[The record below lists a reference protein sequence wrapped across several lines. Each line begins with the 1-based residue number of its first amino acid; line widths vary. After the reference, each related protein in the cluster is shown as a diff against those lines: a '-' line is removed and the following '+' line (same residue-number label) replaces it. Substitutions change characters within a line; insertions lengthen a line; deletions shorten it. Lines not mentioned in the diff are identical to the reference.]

1 MSVNTMSF
9 EQAATLLNA
18 INQQVTGRASIAPT
32 DTSGFVSMATTT
44 LQAGYDPVIQ
54 AISQIVGK
62 TIFSVRP
69 YSRKFAGLQVDNQKF
84 GAITRKL
91 SIADKDFENDS
102 SFALV
107 DGQSVDPWI
116 VNKPN
121 VLQTNFYGANVFCK
135 SYTIFKDQLDN
146 AFSGPEQFGEFITM
160 VTQNASDMIEQS
172 HESLARATICN
183 MITGV
188 SASVTNGYRNARD
201 VVHLLSEYNALTGL
215 NLTATTV
222 YQPANFKAFMQFV
235 YARVAELTEMMTE
248 RTQLYQTVI
257 NNKPVMR
264 HAPLNRQK
272 VYLYAPARYRAE
284 MMAIADVYHD
294 NYLTMADTESVNFWQ
309 SSQTP
314 AQINAKPV
322 YIDSDGA
329 VEEASAAVSLAQVFG
344 VVFDDEAA
352 GYTVVNQW
360 TAQTPMNPRAGYST
374 VYHHFTDR
382 YWTDYTEKMA
392 VLVLD

>member
-1 MSVNTMSF
+1 MSF

-160 VTQNASDMIEQS
+160 VTQNASDMIEQA
-172 HESLARATICN
+172 HESLARATVCN

-188 SASVTNGYRNARD
+188 SASVTAGYRNARD
-201 VVHLLSEYNALTGL
+201 VIHLLSEYNTLTGQ

-222 YQPANFKAFMQFV
+222 YQPNNFKPFMQFV

-257 NNKPVMR
+257 NNKPVMH

-294 NYLTMADTESVNFWQ
+294 NYITMADTESVNFWQ

-314 AQINAKPV
+314 DTINAKPV

-329 VEEASAAVSLAQVFG
+329 VEEANAAISMSPVFG

-360 TAQTPMNPRAGYST
+360 TAQTAMNPRAGYAS

-382 YWTDYTEKMA
+382 YWTDYCEKIA